1 MEKIRMVWGITG
13 AGDYLA
19 ETMDVMRKINRHLNV
34 DVTVLVSKSAQLVL
48 KMYKLWDA
56 LALEFARIRVEQ
68 GPNQPFV
75 AAPLQVGHFSFFFVS
90 PATANTVA
98 KIAHGIA
105 DTLITN
111 CVSQAIKGGMRVHI
125 YPVDQKLGS
134 LETEIPSGKK
144 ITITTRQIDVENAE
158 KLRDMDGL
166 VVLQHPSEFEPIVAS
181 FANAARASK

>member
-1 MEKIRMVWGITG
+1 
-13 AGDYLA
+13 
-19 ETMDVMRKINRHLNV
+19 V

-48 KMYKLWDA
+48 KMYKLWND
-56 LALEFARIRVEQ
+56 LESGFARIRIER

-75 AAPLQVGHFSFFFVS
+75 AAPLQVGHFSLFFVS

-111 CVSQAIKGGMRVHI
+111 CVSQAIKGGMRIHI

-134 LETEIPSGKK
+134 LETEIPGGKR
-144 ITITTRQIDVENAE
+144 ITIATRKIDVENVE
-158 KLRDMDGL
+158 RLRDMEGL
-166 VVLQHPSEFEPIVAS
+166 IVLQNPSEIVPIVATV
-181 FANAARASK
+181 AAGPAEGRDSRRF